1 MFDQYLKKSLL
12 AVLGGGIA
20 MLVMLAV
27 PAAAQA
33 PEPAAVTAQARP
45 GKVKLPQARSLLDQ
59 VRRAGVLRVG
69 VVEQIPWTFTDRSG
83 QLAGFEVDVAR
94 ALASDLGVRLELV
107 RASATGIAD
116 DVAAG
121 HADIGAA
128 GLWFSPQRAL
138 VVNYTQPY
146 SEATMRLFASRA
158 RAAGRTDVA
167 AYRQADVTLGVLK
180 GSPGEAFAP
189 KAFPLA
195 RIRTFERYADLADAV
210 ETGGIEAGISMSPRP
225 EFLVHVAGDRIF
237 LPVGSAIATRS
248 ESFVTPRGD
257 ADILAY
263 LESWIRYRNETGW
276 LKSRR
281 DYWFGSFAWADQ
293 IDRK

>member
-1 MFDQYLKKSLL
+1 MFDQCMKKFLTG
-12 AVLGGGIA
+12 VGGGIA
-20 MLVMLAV
+20 LLALLAV
-27 PAAAQA
+27 PAAAQV
-33 PEPAAVTAQARP
+33 PSSAAVSVQAPP
-45 GKVKLPQARSLLDQ
+45 GKVKLPPARSVLDQ

-69 VVEQIPWTFTDRSG
+69 VVEQIPWTFTNRSG

-107 RASATGIAD
+107 RASANGIAD
-116 DVAAG
+116 DVAGG

-138 VVNYTQPY
+138 VVNYTRPY

-158 RAAGRTDVA
+158 KAAGRTDLA
-167 AYRQADVTLGVLK
+167 AYRLADVTLGVLK
-180 GSPGEAFAP
+180 GSPGAAFAP

-195 RIRTFERYADLADAV
+195 RISTFERYADLADAV
-210 ETGGIEAGISMSPRP
+210 ETGSIDAGISMSPRP
-225 EFLVHVAGDRIF
+225 EFLVHVGGDRIF
-237 LPVGSAIATRS
+237 LPVGNAIATRS
-248 ESFVTPRGD
+248 ESFIVPRGD

-263 LESWIRYRNETGW
+263 LDSWIRYRDETGW
-276 LKSRR
+276 LRSRR

-293 IDRK
+293 LEAK

>member
-1 MFDQYLKKSLL
+1 MFDQCMKKFLVGVGGGVALL
-12 AVLGGGIA
+12 AL
-20 MLVMLAV
+20 LAV
-27 PAAAQA
+27 PAAAQV
-33 PEPAAVTAQARP
+33 PSTATSVQAQP
-45 GKVKLPQARSLLDQ
+45 GKVKLPPARSVLDQ

-69 VVEQIPWTFTDRSG
+69 VVEQIPWTFTNRSG

-107 RASATGIAD
+107 RASSNGIAD
-116 DVAAG
+116 DVAGG

-128 GLWFSPQRAL
+128 GLWYSPQRAL
-138 VVNYTQPY
+138 VVNYTRPY

-158 RAAGRTDVA
+158 KAAGRTDVA
-167 AYRQADVTLGVLK
+167 AYRLADVTLGVLK
-180 GSPGEAFAP
+180 GSPGAAFAP

-195 RIRTFERYADLADAV
+195 RISTFERYADLADAV
-210 ETGGIEAGISMSPRP
+210 ETGSIDAGISMSPRP
-225 EFLVHVAGDRIF
+225 EFLVHVAGERIF
-237 LPVGSAIATRS
+237 LPVGNAIATRS
-248 ESFVTPRGD
+248 ESFIVPRGD

-263 LESWIRYRNETGW
+263 LDSWIRYRDETGW

-293 IDRK
+293 LDAK